1 MMMIMMM
8 VMDIRQQ
15 LAMLLGKEPKDIAN
29 IRKTSE
35 VPPRVS
41 VIDVTMAITGKDR
54 NHAAEDLRQIIGSCP
69 EVNANCVNWKFAE
82 ARQRDTPVTDAR
94 GIVEIIML
102 MGGRQGPRRPEGKA
116 RQGRILPITARGAIP

>member
-1 MMMIMMM
+1 MA
-8 VMDIRQQ
+8 DIRQQ
-15 LAMLLGKEPKDIAN
+15 LAMLVGKEVKDIAN

-54 NHAAEDLRQIIGSCP
+54 NHAAEDLRRIIGSYP
-69 EVNANCVNWKFAE
+69 EVNANCVNWKFAG
-82 ARQRDTPVTDAR
+82 ARQRNTPVTDAR

-102 MGGRQGPRRPEGKA
+102 LPGRQASRVRLK
-116 RQGRILPITARGAIP
+116 